1 MTSLDLEKRMKKAF
15 DEKSKKVLS
24 RVVGS
29 KESVPKV
36 GIELELGVFDENA
49 KPATRQDVKDRKIAK
64 ELGHHQIEV
73 VTDPLLIR
81 SLEGFKDS
89 YLTDLGNTLSKI
101 KQKVSSV
108 GSIPNLNLKDF
119 AITPNEDKYE
129 KVPSFNNER
138 VSKEFKTLFPEL
150 DARHVGLFN
159 ALQLNVDC
167 KSVDDAV
174 DKLNKSLSIS
184 PYLVAIFGNAKY
196 INSKESGFKDCR
208 VKVWEETHDTRNSVE
223 RNEDKETRI
232 GLPKRYFSSIEDYFT
247 RVSSH
252 PFILDH
258 EPAAFEIGI
267 GLNWHD
273 ARIKFVEKS
282 NGYLPLV
289 EMRSLSSQ
297 QSAKEDVAATLMYIG
312 LLEYESKLQSME
324 NLRFN
329 RESALKDGLEGVMI
343 DEGGRF
349 RSTLDVAKD
358 KALNARE
365 GLISLGY
372 DARSVD
378 DALRPVYR
386 ILDEGK
392 SPADRYSVN
401 EISQMV
407 KDSFRN

>member
-1 MTSLDLEKRMKKAF
+1 MTPLNLEKRMKNAF
-15 DEKSKKVLS
+15 DEKAKKVLS
-24 RVVGS
+24 SVVGS
-29 KESVPKV
+29 SESMPKV

-49 KPATRQDVKDRKIAK
+49 NPATRQDVKDRKIAK

-73 VTDPLLIR
+73 VTDPIVIK
-81 SLEGFKDS
+81 SIEQFKES
-89 YLTDLGNTLSKI
+89 YFDDLSETLSKLS
-101 KQKVSSV
+101 QKLSGV
-108 GSIPNLNLKDF
+108 GSIPNLSLKDF
-119 AITPNEDKYE
+119 EVTPNEEKYE
-129 KVPSFNNER
+129 KVPSFNNKR
-138 VSKEFKTLFPEL
+138 VSEEFKTLFPEL

-223 RNEDKETRI
+223 RNEDKEIRI
-232 GLPKRYFSSIEDYFT
+232 GLPKRYFSSIEDYFA
-247 RVSSH
+247 RVSAH
-252 PFILDH
+252 PFILDL

-273 ARIKFVEKS
+273 ARIKFVEKPQ
-282 NGYLPLV
+282 GYLPLV
-289 EMRSLSSQ
+289 EMRSLSAQ
-297 QSAKEDVAATLMYIG
+297 QSTEEDVAATLMYIG

-324 NLRFN
+324 NLKFN

-343 DEGGRF
+343 DDKGRF

-365 GLISLGY
+365 GLLSLGY

-378 DALRPVYR
+378 LALRPVYR
-386 ILDEGK
+386 ILEEGK